1 MKKIIIFEQ
10 NSKIIFTDSGYQ
22 PFHLQNQYANRETGL
37 HYNLFRYYEP
47 DTGRFVNQD
56 PIGLLGGDNL
66 DAHEMLGNTFLNDS
80 PLMTIT
86 NRQGAKGNPAMRLTK
101 STKTNAQTGN
111 KIC

>member
-1 MKKIIIFEQ
+1 MTDKDGNLLWLVEYTAWGRLKKV
-10 NSKIIFTDSGYQ
+10 
-22 PFHLQNQYANRETGL
+22 
-37 HYNLFRYYEP
+37 
-47 DTGRFVNQD
+47 GRFLNQD

-66 DAHEMLGNTFLNDS
+66 DAHEMLRNTFLNDS
-80 PLMTIT
+80 HLMTIT

>member
-1 MKKIIIFEQ
+1 MAEDSSDEQ
-10 NSKIIFTDSGYQ
+10 SPKMRLLSVSLLEGLPAFG
-22 PFHLQNQYANRETGL
+22 ETGL
-37 HYNLFRYYEP
+37 HYNFFRYYEP
-47 DTGRFVNQD
+47 DAGRFVNQD

-66 DAHEMLGNTFLNDS
+66 DAHEMLRNTFLNDS

-86 NRQGAKGNPAMRLTK
+86 NHQGAKGNPAMRLTK

>member
-1 MKKIIIFEQ
+1 M
-10 NSKIIFTDSGYQ
+10 
-22 PFHLQNQYANRETGL
+22 
-37 HYNLFRYYEP
+37 
-47 DTGRFVNQD
+47 NQD

-66 DAHEMLGNTFLNDS
+66 DAHEMLRNIFLNDS

-86 NRQGAKGNPAMRLTK
+86 NRQGAEGNPAMRLTK

>member
-1 MKKIIIFEQ
+1 M
-10 NSKIIFTDSGYQ
+10 
-22 PFHLQNQYANRETGL
+22 
-37 HYNLFRYYEP
+37 
-47 DTGRFVNQD
+47 NQD

-86 NRQGAKGNPAMRLTK
+86 NRQGAEGNPAMRLTK

-111 KIC
+111 EIC